1 MSFASHTK
9 KELTS
14 LDVSDCCAKSELSAL
29 IRMNGVVSLA
39 NRKFVVDVKT
49 ENAAIARRIYA
60 LIKQLYD
67 LHVDWLVRRK
77 MKLKKNNVYI
87 ARITEEASVILEDLK
102 IMVGPFNFV
111 HEVEPALI
119 VNDCCKRAYLRG
131 AFLAGG
137 SINNP
142 ETSAYHL
149 EIISIYE
156 EHANSINSL
165 MNSFELNS
173 KVLERKKG
181 FLCYIKESEKISDF
195 LTVVGAHYALMHFED
210 ARIMRDMRNNVNRIT
225 NCDNANIN
233 KTVSAAGRQVDNIN
247 LIDEKVGLDS
257 LSEKLREVA
266 VARIKNH
273 DAPLKELCEI
283 IGISKSGLNHRLK
296 KIDALAEQLR
306 AGISIDEMK

>member
-60 LIKQLYD
+60 LIKQIYD
-67 LHVDWLVRRK
+67 LHVDLLVRRK

-87 ARITEEASVILEDLK
+87 VRITEKANQILDELR
-102 IMVGPFNFV
+102 IMGESFSFV
-111 HEVEPALI
+111 NQIDETLI
-119 VNDCCKRAYLRG
+119 EKECCKRAYLRG

-137 SINNP
+137 SVNNP

-149 EIISIYE
+149 EVFSIYE
-156 EHANSINSL
+156 EHCNSINDL
-165 MNSFELNS
+165 MNLYGLSS

-181 FLCYIKESEKISDF
+181 FICYIKESEKISDF
-195 LTVVGAHYALMHFED
+195 LTVVEAHYALMHFED

-247 LIDEKVGLDS
+247 LIDKELGLGS
-257 LSEKLREVA
+257 LPEKLREVA
-266 VARIKNH
+266 YARIQYH

-283 IGISKSGLNHRLK
+283 VGISKSGLNHRLK
-296 KIDALAEQLR
+296 KLDAIADGLR
-306 AGISIDEMK
+306 SGLS